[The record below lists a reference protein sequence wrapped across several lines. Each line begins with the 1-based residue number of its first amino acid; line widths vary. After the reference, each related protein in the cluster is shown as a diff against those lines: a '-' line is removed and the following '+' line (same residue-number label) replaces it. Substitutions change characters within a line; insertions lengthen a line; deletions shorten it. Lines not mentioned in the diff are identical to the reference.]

1 MKRWMSLLATLAL
14 GVALAQGGPPN
25 ITPEM
30 RQRFETYR
38 PVFDLVGTIGLMD
51 ELEKQRGL
59 AFTKAQAQKLLP
71 ILRDLQNRA
80 DLKPADA
87 SKILSNIEDNI
98 LTPAQ
103 LKWMDET
110 ILKQREEAR
119 RRREQASGQNP
130 QAGQGNF
137 QGPPGGGNRGGLFQA
152 IAQGKP
158 YNPFKEQPRT
168 ADNLKNLIA
177 LLSKK

>member
-1 MKRWMSLLATLAL
+1 MKRLLSLLATLSL
-14 GVALAQGGPPN
+14 GLALAQGGPPN

-30 RQRFETYR
+30 RQRLEAYR
-38 PVFDLVGTIGLMD
+38 PVFDLVATVGLMN
-51 ELEKQRGL
+51 ELDQQRGL

-87 SKILSNIEDNI
+87 GKILSNIEDNI

-103 LKWMDET
+103 LKWMDQT

-119 RRREQASGQNP
+119 QRREQASGQNP

-137 QGPPGGGNRGGLFQA
+137 QGPPGGRGGLFQA
-152 IAQGKP
+152 IALGKP
-158 YNPFKEQPRT
+158 YNPFKEQPRA

>member
-1 MKRWMSLLATLAL
+1 MKRLLSLLTTLAL
-14 GVALAQGGPPN
+14 GFALAQGGPPN
-25 ITPEM
+25 ISPEM
-30 RQRFETYR
+30 RQRFEAYR
-38 PVFDLVGTIGLMD
+38 PVFDLVATLGLMD
-51 ELEKQRGL
+51 ELDKERGL

-71 ILRDLQNRA
+71 LLRDLQNRA

-87 SKILSNIEDNI
+87 SKILTNIEDNI

-103 LKWMDET
+103 LKWIDQT

-119 RRREQASGQNP
+119 QRREQASGQNP

-137 QGPPGGGNRGGLFQA
+137 QGPPGGRGGLFQA

>member
-1 MKRWMSLLATLAL
+1 MKRLMGWLATLAL
-14 GVALAQGGPPN
+14 GLALAQGGPPN
-25 ITPEM
+25 LSPEM
-30 RQRFETYR
+30 RQRFEAFR
-38 PVFDLVGTIGLMD
+38 PVLDLVGTIGLMD
-51 ELEKQRGL
+51 ELDKQRGL

-71 ILRDLQNRA
+71 ILRDLQNRT

-87 SKILSNIEDNI
+87 SKMLSTIEDSI

-103 LKWMDET
+103 LKWIDQT

-119 RRREQASGQNP
+119 QRREAAGQNP
-130 QAGQGNF
+130 QAGSGNLQG
-137 QGPPGGGNRGGLFQA
+137 QPRGPGGQGGFFQA
-152 IAQGKP
+152 ITQGKP
-158 YNPFKEQPRT
+158 YNPFKEQPRA

>member
-1 MKRWMSLLATLAL
+1 MKRPTSLLVTLA
-14 GVALAQGGPPN
+14 VAFTLAQGGPPN
-25 ITPEM
+25 LSPEM
-30 RQRFETYR
+30 RQRFEAYR
-38 PVFDLVGTIGLMD
+38 PVLDLVATIGLLD
-51 ELEKQRGL
+51 ELDKQKGL
-59 AFTKAQAQKLLP
+59 AFSKAQAQKLLP
-71 ILRDLQNRA
+71 ILRDLQNRI
-80 DLKPADA
+80 DLKPAEA

-103 LKWMDET
+103 LKWIDQT

-119 RRREQASGQNP
+119 RRRESAGQSP

-137 QGPPGGGNRGGLFQA
+137 QGQPRQGEPGGFFQA
-152 IAQGKP
+152 VTQGKP
-158 YNPFKEQPRT
+158 YNPFKEQPRA